1 MTYELDGITEA
12 DLLRLRERFNPATDD
27 LQRMAEAFREIRR
40 ERIELERDQRA
51 IAAQALNIWGQN
63 DV

>member
-27 LQRMAEAFREIRR
+27 LYRMAEAFREIRR
-40 ERIELERDQRA
+40 ERKEREDRQMECARFYRGA
-51 IAAQALNIWGQN
+51 EGEE
-63 DV
+63 